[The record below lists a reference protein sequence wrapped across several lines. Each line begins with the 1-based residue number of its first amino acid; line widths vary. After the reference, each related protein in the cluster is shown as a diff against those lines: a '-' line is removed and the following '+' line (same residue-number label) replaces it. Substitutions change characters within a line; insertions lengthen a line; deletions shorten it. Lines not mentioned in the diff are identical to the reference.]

1 MKEGLKICF
10 WNIAGIINK
19 CDETWEYLDNFDI
32 IGLSETWIEEEQW
45 KKIKDKMSNKF
56 NWICTP
62 AKENKKGRTRE
73 EIITVTRKDLK
84 EVITRELSQQVEIK
98 MLYNGNRWNI
108 ITVYSQNIEETI
120 METIMEYTRRERRT
134 FGNRRRL

>member
-1 MKEGLKICF
+1 MKEDLKICF

-32 IGLSETWIEEEQW
+32 IGLTETWIEEEEW

-62 AKENKKGRTRE
+62 ARKENTKGRGRGG
-73 EIITVTRKDLK
+73 
-84 EVITRELSQQVEIK
+84 LSQLQEKV
-98 MLYNGNRWNI
+98 
-108 ITVYSQNIEETI
+108 
-120 METIMEYTRRERRT
+120 
-134 FGNRRRL
+134 